1 MPRRPSRKPPSP
13 RPIPRVVGLARLV
26 PVLRRSLIVLRD
38 LGIGLTLI
46 GAVSL
51 LPATLTR
58 SWPEPAQRAVAIA
71 RDIRVLLLDVTRDTL
86 LGIGSWLS
94 DGDTAATPQSDR
106 PITER
111 ASGWW
116 PPNLWPFGASGRPD
130 GSRPGI
136 AVSFDA
142 AQTTLLDT
150 VYGDRRVTF
159 YCGCR
164 YDPEGRI
171 DLEGCGLGVLVGS
184 RRAERVEAAH
194 VVAASQLGGAR
205 RCWREP
211 AAFAACTTEDGT
223 LLSALACCERV
234 DPGFAAAHNDLH
246 NLVPAVG
253 AIEAARSDQAWGEL
267 RAGQRLGDCA
277 MRFDPILR
285 RVQPPEAVRG
295 DIARTLLYMR
305 DTYGVRL
312 SRQDEQL
319 YRAWSDADPPDAPEI
334 ERNRRIRRVQGKGNR
349 YVEDDRGF

>member
-1 MPRRPSRKPPSP
+1 MPRRPSRKPPPS
-13 RPIPRVVGLARLV
+13 RPIPRVAGLARLV

-46 GAVSL
+46 GAVSFM
-51 LPATLTR
+51 PASLTR

-71 RDIRVLLLDVTRDTL
+71 RDIRVLSLDVARDTAA
-86 LGIGSWLS
+86 GIGSWLS
-94 DGDTAATPQSDR
+94 DGDTTALPEPDR
-106 PITER
+106 PVADR
-111 ASGWW
+111 APGWW
-116 PPNLWPFGASGRPD
+116 PPNLGSFGAPGRPD
-130 GSRPGI
+130 GSKPGI

-142 AQTTLLDT
+142 AQTTLLDS

-164 YDPEGRI
+164 YDTEGWI

-184 RRAERVEAAH
+184 RRAERVEAAP

-211 AAFAACTTEDGT
+211 AAFAACATEDGT
-223 LLSALACCERV
+223 LLAGLACCERV
-234 DPGFAAAHNDLH
+234 DPAFAAAHNDLH

-253 AIEAARSDQAWGEL
+253 AIEVARSDHAWGEL

-295 DIARTLLYMR
+295 DIARILLYMR

-334 ERNRRIRRVQGKGNR
+334 ERNRRIRRLQGKGNR
-349 YVEDDRGF
+349 YVEDDRRF